1 MWPLLLK
8 DGLSLP
14 YVSCML
20 LFYAV
25 AYHVFDLGRTK
36 PLKQALVN
44 MFTHNFVVHVNI
56 GKNLLPPCQ
65 NLGKAM
71 NWKKSSTQSLFTQD

>member
-14 YVSCML
+14 YTSCML

-44 MFTHNFVVHVNI
+44 MSHTV
-56 GKNLLPPCQ
+56 L
-65 NLGKAM
+65 
-71 NWKKSSTQSLFTQD
+71 LFT